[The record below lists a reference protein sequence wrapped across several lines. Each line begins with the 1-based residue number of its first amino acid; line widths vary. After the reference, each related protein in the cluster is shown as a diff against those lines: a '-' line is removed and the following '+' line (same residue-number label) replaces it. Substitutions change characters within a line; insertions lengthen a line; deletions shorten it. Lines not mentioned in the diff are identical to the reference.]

1 MQRNTGTI
9 EVPGAQLFYEITGS
23 GPLLLIIQGGDG
35 DADGTQAM
43 VEHLRDHYT
52 VVTYDPRG
60 LSRSTLNERPCE
72 PWFENHV
79 DDAHHILTG
88 LTAKPALVFGSSR
101 GALVALAL
109 LTRYPEDIHLAVAH
123 EPPASQLLP
132 DHERVLM
139 YHNQLETEE
148 LFKREGIGSAMRKFA
163 TISGFDFSDR
173 EPGVD
178 IPSRSPTRAA
188 NLTFFLTHDA
198 PAIHR
203 YRLNLDAL
211 RSQSDRIVPAVGKG
225 SVGREPH
232 RCGLGLAT
240 LLGVESVEF
249 PGGHSGYITHPCSFA
264 AKLGEVLTRNL
275 LR

>member
-1 MQRNTGTI
+1 MQRKTGTI
-9 EVPGAQLFYEITGS
+9 EVPGAQLFYEVTGS

-35 DADGTQAM
+35 DADGTQAL

-60 LSRSTLNERPCE
+60 LSRSTLKEQPCE
-72 PWFENHV
+72 PWFEKHV
-79 DDAHHILTG
+79 DDAHQILTE
-88 LTAKPALVFGSSR
+88 LATRPAFVFGSSR

-109 LTRYPEDIHLAVAH
+109 LTHYREKIHLAVVH
-123 EPPASQLLP
+123 EPPASQLLA
-132 DHERVLM
+132 DDERVLM
-139 YHNQLETEE
+139 YHNQLETEQ
-148 LFKREGIGSAMRKFA
+148 LFKREGVGSAMRKFA
-163 TISGFDFSDR
+163 AISGLEFSDR
-173 EPGVD
+173 EPGVA
-178 IPSRSPTRAA
+178 IPSRSLKRAA

-211 RSQSDRIVPAVGKG
+211 RSLSDRIVPAVGKG
-225 SVGREPH
+225 SAGKEPH
-232 RCGLGLAT
+232 QCGLRLAT

-249 PGGHSGYITHPCSFA
+249 PGGHSGYVTHPCAFA
-264 AKLGEVLTRNL
+264 AKLEEVLTRNL